1 MVKLCKQ
8 RNALAHDWYFA
19 RAIVDLLDSDGT
31 GGASVNDT
39 LVVLNSNKL
48 ALVIKD
54 GPIVLDEGIHLIAN
68 SAIEVRK
75 VKLSPKPCSMS
86 GLTIGRCKARA
97 DVVKG
102 RGRMLA
108 LVKDGAT

>member
-68 SAIEVRK
+68 CAIEVRK
-75 VKLSPKPCSMS
+75 VKLSPKPRPMS
-86 GLTIGRCKARA
+86 GLAIG
-97 DVVKG
+97 
-102 RGRMLA
+102 
-108 LVKDGAT
+108 